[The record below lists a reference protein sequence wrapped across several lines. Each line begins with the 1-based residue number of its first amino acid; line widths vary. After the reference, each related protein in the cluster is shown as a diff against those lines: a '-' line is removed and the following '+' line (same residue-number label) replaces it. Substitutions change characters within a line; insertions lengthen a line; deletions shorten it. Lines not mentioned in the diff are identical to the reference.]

1 MFDRRFA
8 IGFAA
13 IAFAVISATFGF
25 FGLAGPASAQSPA
38 PAATPA
44 SAPAATPSPEE
55 IAQKAMACG
64 VCHGASGTPISA
76 NFPVIWG
83 QQSNYLYKEL
93 HDFQQRRPQQPEDG
107 AGGPRHVARRLAR
120 HRQLF
125 RRQDPGRPSK
135 RMPARPPRTP
145 PCPEAIAAKIQAC
158 KACHQAN
165 FEGGAPAP
173 RLAGLSYEY
182 LTSAMNAFANG
193 TRTNNLDMPGF
204 MKALSAS
211 DRAAIAKYLAGL

>member
-93 HDFQQRRPQQPEDG
+93 HDFHSGDRNNPVMAPLVQGTSLADLRAIADYFAAKSWPAKVADAG
-107 AGGPRHVARRLAR
+107 A
-120 HRQLF
+120 
-125 RRQDPGRPSK
+125 PGADAAP
-135 RMPARPPRTP
+135 
-145 PCPEAIAAKIQAC
+145 PEAIAAKIQTC

-173 RLAGLSYEY
+173 RLAGLSAEY